1 MDLVMTL
8 PTKISELG
16 CLAFVATIATAGLA
30 AAPAQAG
37 GPPPAPPIYSWTGFY
52 VGAHGGWGWGTTKIQ
67 DEILSGPQDPIYTKI
82 DGPLAGAQAG
92 FNYQMGNYVLGA
104 EVDGSW
110 TYIRASGATSR
121 TGVIG
126 ATTND
131 IFGYNGL
138 ATATGRVGYTM
149 GQWLAY
155 AKGGAAWA
163 DFEIKTRNF
172 SVDPVSY
179 SSNLFGWV
187 GGAGIEV
194 AFLRNVSAKAEYN
207 YIRFSTDHLR
217 YLGPDTISS
226 LEHSIHL
233 VKFGVNVRLGGDAGW
248 VR

>member
-1 MDLVMTL
+1 MDLAMNL
-8 PTKISELG
+8 PSKTSGLG
-16 CLAFVATIATAGLA
+16 CLAFAATIATAGLA

-37 GPPPAPPIYSWTGFY
+37 GPPPASPVYSWTGFY

-67 DEILSGPQDPIYTKI
+67 DEILTPTQDPLYTKF

-110 TYIRASGATSR
+110 TYIRVSGVNSR

-149 GQWLAY
+149 GQWMAY

-179 SSNLFGWV
+179 SSNLFGWI

-207 YIRFSTDHLR
+207 YIWLPVDHLR
-217 YLGPDTISS
+217 YASPDTIAS
-226 LEHSIHL
+226 LEHRIH
-233 VKFGVNVRLGGDAGW
+233 G
-248 VR
+248 

>member
-1 MDLVMTL
+1 
-8 PTKISELG
+8 
-16 CLAFVATIATAGLA
+16 
-30 AAPAQAG
+30 
-37 GPPPAPPIYSWTGFY
+37 
-52 VGAHGGWGWGTTKIQ
+52 
-67 DEILSGPQDPIYTKI
+67 
-82 DGPLAGAQAG
+82 
-92 FNYQMGNYVLGA
+92 
-104 EVDGSW
+104 
-110 TYIRASGATSR
+110 
-121 TGVIG
+121 
-126 ATTND
+126 
-131 IFGYNGL
+131 
-138 ATATGRVGYTM
+138 M
-149 GQWLAY
+149 GQWMAY

-172 SVDPVSY
+172 SVDPVYY
-179 SSNLFGWV
+179 SSNLFGWI

>member
-1 MDLVMTL
+1 MDFAMNL
-8 PTKISELG
+8 PTKISGLG
-16 CLAFVATIATAGLA
+16 CFAFAATIATAGLS

-37 GPPPAPPIYSWTGFY
+37 GLPPAPPIYSWTGFY

-67 DEILSGPQDPIYTKI
+67 DEILTGPTDPIYTKI

-92 FNYQMGNYVLGA
+92 FNYQMGNYVLGV
-104 EVDGSW
+104 EIDGSW
-110 TYIRASGATSR
+110 TYIRASGAISR
-121 TGVIG
+121 TGVIA

-149 GQWLAY
+149 GQWMAY

-172 SVDPVSY
+172 SADPVSY
-179 SSNLFGWV
+179 SRNLFGWV

-194 AFLRNVSAKAEYN
+194 AFLRNVSAKAEYD
-207 YIRFSTDHLR
+207 YIRFSEDQLR
-217 YLGPDTISS
+217 YLGPNTISS
-226 LEHSIHL
+226 MEHSIHV

>member
-1 MDLVMTL
+1 VDR
-8 PTKISELG
+8 
-16 CLAFVATIATAGLA
+16 
-30 AAPAQAG
+30 
-37 GPPPAPPIYSWTGFY
+37 FY

-121 TGVIG
+121 TGVIT
-126 ATTND
+126 ATTTD

-138 ATATGRVGYTM
+138 ATATGRIGYTM
-149 GQWLAY
+149 SQWMAY
-155 AKGGAAWA
+155 AKGGGAWA
-163 DFEIKTRNF
+163 DFEITTRNF

-179 SSNLFGWV
+179 SRNLFGWV

-207 YIRFSTDHLR
+207 YIRFSPDELR
-217 YLGPDTISS
+217 YLGPFTTSS
-226 LEHSIHL
+226 LEHSIHV
-233 VKFGVNVRLGGDAGW
+233 VKFGVNVRLGGDAIGW
-248 VR
+248 TR